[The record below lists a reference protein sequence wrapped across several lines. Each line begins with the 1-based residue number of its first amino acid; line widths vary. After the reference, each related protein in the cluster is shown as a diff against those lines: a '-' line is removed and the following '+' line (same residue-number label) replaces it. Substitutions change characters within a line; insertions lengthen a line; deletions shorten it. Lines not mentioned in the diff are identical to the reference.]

1 MQKIITIIKLY
12 DKRDLKGSLYRTFLL
27 MSSSS
32 EYEEHLEVLEGGED
46 RMKNKISDTARKI
59 ALLKSNEAVLTRRY
73 KAIEAQE
80 KLLRNIACQLMN
92 MSYEIYHP
100 FFVSNFFFIRILP
113 FSLYVFF

>member
-1 MQKIITIIKLY
+1 
-12 DKRDLKGSLYRTFLL
+12 
-27 MSSSS
+27 MSSFS

-80 KLLRNIACQLMN
+80 KLLRNIACLLMN
-92 MSYEIYHP
+92 MSYEIYNLP
-100 FFVSNFFFIRILP
+100 YTLLCKQLFFRILRYLC
-113 FSLYVFF
+113 FLESRVVQCDAI